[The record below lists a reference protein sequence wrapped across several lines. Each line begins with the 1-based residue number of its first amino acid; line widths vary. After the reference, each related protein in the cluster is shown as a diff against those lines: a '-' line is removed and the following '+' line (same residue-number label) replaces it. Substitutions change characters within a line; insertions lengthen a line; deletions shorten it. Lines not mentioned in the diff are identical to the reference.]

1 MMSTCYQQTN
11 RFCYNYKAQGVIQPC
26 CPPIVSASNQYLSSI
41 SCTTSVIY
49 GQSNT
54 NQGVFLLN
62 KQNCVNQAA
71 QSTIIGNTVQSTINN
86 ASTITAQVQSQL
98 IQIGQDRYIPYQP
111 YIPPIMPVSVTQ
123 LQMASVNVGVPMS
136 FFTISDCKGNQSVLK
151 SESSIVVP
159 TNIVAAPYDR
169 SALVS
174 FTSSG
179 ATYYTITS
187 SPGNIIT
194 IGTLSPILVI
204 GLTNGLLY
212 SFIATATN
220 STGTSVSS
228 APSVSVLVNP
238 IPLAPKNLVAAPSS
252 GTASITFTPSLYAL
266 TYTITSS
273 PNSIIAT
280 GTSSPI
286 LLTGLTDGTIY
297 TFTMTATNASGT
309 SPVSIPSAPV
319 LFNPIPLAP
328 TNLQA
333 MPSSGSVSI
342 TFTPSLYALS
352 YIITSN
358 PGGITVGGISSPM
371 VVTGLTNG
379 TSYTFTMTATNASGT
394 SPVSNPSPSVLVNPV
409 PLAPTNLQVIP
420 SSGSVSISFLYPLY
434 AISYTITSNPG
445 GITASGLSSPMI
457 VSGLT
462 NGINYTFTT
471 TATNASGISPV
482 SNSLSVLVNP
492 VPLPPTS
499 VVATPNG
506 SGSASITFVPSVL
519 AIYYVVTSSPNNI
532 SVSGSSSPIIVSGL
546 TPGTYTFTIT
556 ATNTTGISTPAVSPP
571 VII

>member
-1 MMSTCYQQTN
+1 MSTCYQPIN

-49 GQSNT
+49 GQSKT

-62 KQNCVNQAA
+62 KQQDIIQAA

-98 IQIGQDRYIPYQP
+98 IQIGQERYIPYQP
-111 YIPPIMPVSVTQ
+111 YIPPVMPVSVTQ

-136 FFTISDCKGNQSVLK
+136 FFTMSDCKGNQSVLK
-151 SESSIVVP
+151 SESTVSIP
-159 TNIVAAPYDR
+159 TNIVALPYDR

-187 SPGNIIT
+187 LPGNIVT
-194 IGTLSPILVI
+194 IGTLSPILVT
-204 GLTNGLLY
+204 GLINGSLY

-220 STGTSVSS
+220 ASGTSVSS

-252 GTASITFTPSLYAL
+252 GSASISFTPPLYAL
-266 TYTITSS
+266 TYTITSN
-273 PNSIIAT
+273 PGGIFAT

-286 LLTGLTDGTIY
+286 LLTGLTNGITY

-328 TNLQA
+328 TSLQV

-342 TFTPSLYALS
+342 TFVPSLYAIS
-352 YIITSN
+352 YTITSSPN
-358 PGGITVGGISSPM
+358 NITASGTSSPI

-379 TSYTFTMTATNASGT
+379 TSYIFTMTATNASGT
-394 SPVSNPSPSVLVNPV
+394 SDPSDPSALVLVNPV
-409 PLAPTNLQVIP
+409 PFAPTNLQVIP
-420 SSGSVSISFLYPLY
+420 SSGSVSISFSYPLY
-434 AISYTITSNPG
+434 AISYTITSSPG
-445 GITASGLSSPMI
+445 GITASGTSSPI
-457 VSGLT
+457 VVTGLT
-462 NGINYTFTT
+462 NGTSYTFTT
-471 TATNASGISPV
+471 IATNASGISPV

-506 SGSASITFVPSVL
+506 SGSASITFVPSIL

-546 TPGTYTFTIT
+546 TPGTYTFTVI
-556 ATNTTGISTPAVSPP
+556 ATNTTGASIPAISPP
-571 VII
+571 VIV